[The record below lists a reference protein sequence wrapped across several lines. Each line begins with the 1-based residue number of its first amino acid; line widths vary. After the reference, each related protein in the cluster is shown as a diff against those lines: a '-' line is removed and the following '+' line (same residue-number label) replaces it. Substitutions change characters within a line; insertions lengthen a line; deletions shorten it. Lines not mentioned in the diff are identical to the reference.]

1 MTNPVPTYTLNL
13 VKLFRIPLASLLSE
27 AGLPKRVGT
36 RSEGERLRPVVLGL
50 IEHCREPLVVL
61 DLTGVELV
69 NSSFSDEVLALP
81 LQRLCGGEYGERFL
95 VVLSPSAEVIQDAQL
110 PLEKRDLTVM
120 VFVGDAPGGDWHL
133 LGAQKSYFDVTLR
146 EIMRAG
152 SLATGDLAK
161 ALDISLQNC
170 SNRLTELAKRRLVQR
185 EREFGVRG
193 GQTHANR
200 SLLNLA
206 V

>member
-1 MTNPVPTYTLNL
+1 LTTFVPGYTLNL

-27 AGLPKRVGT
+27 AGLPRRVGT

-50 IEHCREPLVVL
+50 LEHCREPLVVL
-61 DLTGVELV
+61 DLTGIELV

-95 VVLSPSAEVIQDAQL
+95 AVLSPSTEVIQDAQL

-120 VFVGDAPGGDWHL
+120 VFVGDALGGEWHL

>member
-1 MTNPVPTYTLNL
+1 M
-13 VKLFRIPLASLLSE
+13 KLFRIPLAALL
-27 AGLPKRVGT
+27 AQHGLPMRVGT
-36 RSEGERLRPVVLGL
+36 RSEGERLKPIVLRL
-50 IEHCREPLVVL
+50 LDQCRELLVVL

-81 LQRLCGGEYGERFL
+81 LQRICGGEHGERYY
-95 VVLSPSAEVIQDAQL
+95 VVLTPTLEVIQDAQL

-120 VFVGDAPGGDWHL
+120 VFVGEEIGREWHL
-133 LGAQKSYFDVTLR
+133 LGTKKSFFDSTLT

-152 SLATGDLAK
+152 SMATGDLAK

-170 SNRLTELAKRRLVQR
+170 SNRLAELGKRRLVQR
-185 EREFGVRG
+185 EKEFGVRG
-193 GQTHANR
+193 GQTHTNR

-206 V
+206 E

>member
-1 MTNPVPTYTLNL
+1 M
-13 VKLFRIPLASLLSE
+13 
-27 AGLPKRVGT
+27 
-36 RSEGERLRPVVLGL
+36 LGL
-50 IEHCREPLVVL
+50 LEQCREPLVVL

-81 LQRLCGGEYGERFL
+81 LQRICNGEYGERYL
-95 VVLSPSAEVIQDAQL
+95 VVLTPTAEVIQDAQL

-120 VFVGDAPGGDWHL
+120 VFIGQELGREWHL
-133 LGAQKSYFDVTLR
+133 MGTQKSYFDETLR
-146 EIMRAG
+146 EIIRAG
-152 SLATGDLAK
+152 SLATGELAK
-161 ALDISLQNC
+161 VLDISLQNC
-170 SNRLTELAKRRLVQR
+170 SNRLTELGKRHLVQR

>member
-81 LQRLCGGEYGERFL
+81 LQRLCGGEFGERFL

-120 VFVGDAPGGDWHL
+120 VFVGDALGGEWHL

-146 EIMRAG
+146 EVMRAG

-170 SNRLTELAKRRLVQR
+170 SNRLTELGKRRLVQR